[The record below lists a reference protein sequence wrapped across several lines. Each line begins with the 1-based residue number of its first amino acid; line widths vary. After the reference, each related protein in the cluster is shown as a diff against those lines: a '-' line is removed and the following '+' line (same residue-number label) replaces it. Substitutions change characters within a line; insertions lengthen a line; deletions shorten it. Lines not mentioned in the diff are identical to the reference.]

1 MLKTWFISLVAAA
14 MIVACA
20 DTLLAKS
27 GQRAVGRLAGALML
41 LLVVLGPV
49 LSLGGVEF
57 GGLSQEMVAEME
69 QMEAQLQAGSNEILK
84 EIIEERFRTYILD
97 KAAQLEVTCN
107 ISVDCKEDE
116 NGLWLPERVS
126 VTGNMTPQQQRQL
139 EQYVEQEL
147 GVSKKMQSYTGGE

>member
-27 GQRAVGRLAGALML
+27 GQRAVGRLAGTLML
-41 LLVVLGPV
+41 LLVVLGPL

-57 GGLSQEMVAEME
+57 GTLSEELMAEME
-69 QMEAQLQAGSNEILK
+69 QKELHLQAGSEEILK

-97 KAAQLEVTCN
+97 KAAQLEVTCSA
-107 ISVDCKEDE
+107 SVECKPDG

-126 VTGNMTPQQQRQL
+126 VTGNMTPQKQRQL
-139 EQYVEQEL
+139 EQLIQQEL
-147 GVSKKMQSYTGGE
+147 GVAPDRQYFTGGD